1 MGMPHDE
8 TSTTDGL
15 WRLLT
20 EELAERL
27 AEHLAPRVAEL
38 LLAHPAQASP
48 WLTTSQAIAY
58 TALPEG
64 TFRKLA
70 ACGKIPCHGGRTKIF
85 YRPELDDAL
94 LGSTGLAA
102 EARQLRRVR

>member
-1 MGMPHDE
+1 MSRDE
-8 TSTTDGL
+8 MDTADGL
-15 WRLLT
+15 LSLLT

-38 LLAHPAQASP
+38 LLGHPAQASP

-58 TALPEG
+58 AGLPEG

-70 ACGKIPCHGGRTKIF
+70 ACGKIPSHGGRTKIF
-85 YRPELDDAL
+85 YRPELDHAL
-94 LGSTGLAA
+94 LGSTGLAD